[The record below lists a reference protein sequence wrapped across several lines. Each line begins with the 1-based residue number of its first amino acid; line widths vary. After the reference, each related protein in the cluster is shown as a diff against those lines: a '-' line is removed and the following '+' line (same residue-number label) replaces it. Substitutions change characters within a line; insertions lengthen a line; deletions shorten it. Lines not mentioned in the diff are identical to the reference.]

1 MPTPPVNFP
10 ESGRVSG
17 RKYNG
22 RGLILLAVTILGLF
36 GFYHVLIHP
45 APAQQ
50 ELTQAQLFNLIKAGK
65 VVTLVNEPD
74 PATGIR
80 YLTGTY
86 RKPVSSVP
94 GATETGGGAFKVAV
108 DLQLDP
114 YFLSEITQA
123 GYKGTIETRNNSS
136 ILWPVLL
143 QLLTVVLSAC
153 VGVLALVAAVWIVKF
168 AWRHSP
174 GDVK

>member
-1 MPTPPVNFP
+1 MSTPPVNIP
-10 ESGRVSG
+10 ESGGTPG
-17 RKYNG
+17 RKHK
-22 RGLILLAVTILGLF
+22 GLRLVLFVVTILGLF
-36 GFYHVLIHP
+36 GFYYVLIHP

-50 ELTQAQLFNLIKAGK
+50 ELTQAQLFSLIKAGK

-94 GATETGGGAFKVAV
+94 GATETGEGAFKVAV

-123 GYKGTIETRNNSS
+123 GYKGTIETRNNSN

-143 QLLTVVLSAC
+143 QLLMLVLSAS
-153 VGVLALVAAVWIVKF
+153 VGVLALVAVVWIVKF
-168 AWRHSP
+168 AWQHSP